1 MFAKRAAIA
10 ALMGLS
16 ACGGNPWVEEDGGES
31 DASGGAVYGA
41 AMNGDLTMNSMVY
54 DPDTNELI
62 VNNIPFDGAGAANG
76 QATYAQTG
84 TLPNSGFAR
93 YENTEGDIAYF
104 AVFRRSTSGAV
115 QAGAFATSGYI
126 DFGIG
131 GAAAKRATADVNLP
145 DSGEYTFTGQYAA
158 VRVYANSATSPNEV
172 QFVTG
177 DARILLDFGDYDTIG
192 AVVGTVTNRQLY
204 DGAGDLIGPMD
215 DYIALATGEIDRE
228 TGTVGVTQAAG
239 ISTTTADELTSGNWQ
254 AVLGGENGT
263 EIAGII
269 VLEGASDDDGT
280 EEVRETGVLIV
291 AR

>member
-104 AVFRRSTSGAV
+104 AARPAGRCRPGPLRPRAISTSAS
-115 QAGAFATSGYI
+115 AG
-126 DFGIG
+126 
-131 GAAAKRATADVNLP
+131 RRP
-145 DSGEYTFTGQYAA
+145 
-158 VRVYANSATSPNEV
+158 SAPP
-172 QFVTG
+172 
-177 DARILLDFGDYDTIG
+177 
-192 AVVGTVTNRQLY
+192 
-204 DGAGDLIGPMD
+204 PM
-215 DYIALATGEIDRE
+215 
-228 TGTVGVTQAAG
+228 
-239 ISTTTADELTSGNWQ
+239 
-254 AVLGGENGT
+254 
-263 EIAGII
+263 
-269 VLEGASDDDGT
+269 
-280 EEVRETGVLIV
+280 
-291 AR
+291 